1 MNQPF
6 EIGDIVALK
15 SGGHVMT
22 VISIDQD
29 VITCAWSV
37 KDDIKSNG
45 FPHAALTKAARPQTL
60 EELLTDTTLCK
71 P

>member
-6 EIGDIVALK
+6 EIGDTVALK

-37 KDDIKSNG
+37 KDGVKSKG
-45 FPHAALTKAARPQTL
+45 FPHAALNRAERPQTL
-60 EELLTDTTLCK
+60 EELLSDS
-71 P
+71 